1 MVFESLKVVP
11 KQRVTSAWANSLVD
25 AIEQVY
31 WLGKRG
37 DPDAP
42 FQTVYGY
49 YGFFDQALYVQGK
62 PVIKD
67 GDPVSIYDL
76 FDYARDKVTKAVDA
90 SLLTSYT
97 RDVRD
102 RVVAIS
108 LDMYGNV
115 GIRIATPID
124 AYGRVSVS
132 APGELLDELRPAFSS
147 GSVTA
152 SYNTEGLTVTLNK
165 GGRPYVD
172 VYYSLG
178 GAGNIYIE
186 VSLDGTNWRQLDVVT
201 LTTAGSGVRVYQGVA
216 YPYVRARTD
225 ATGVD
230 VTLEVVA
237 SR

>member
-1 MVFESLKVVP
+1 VVFESLKVVP

-37 DPDAP
+37 DPDTP
-42 FQTVYGY
+42 FLTIYGY
-49 YGFFDQALYVQGK
+49 YGFFDQALYVQGR

-76 FDYARDKVTKAVDA
+76 FDYARDKITKAVDV

-102 RVVAIS
+102 RLVAIRI
-108 LDMYGNV
+108 DAYGNV
-115 GIRIATPID
+115 GIRIAEPVD
-124 AYGRVSVS
+124 EYGRVSVS
-132 APGELLDELRPAFSS
+132 APGELLDELRPVYSS

-152 SYNTEGLTVTLNK
+152 PYNTEGLTVTLYK
-165 GGRPYVD
+165 GGRPYVN

-178 GAGNIYIE
+178 GAGNVYVE
-186 VSLDGTNWRQLDVVT
+186 VSLDGTNWRQLDVVA
-201 LTTAGSGVRVYQGVA
+201 LSTAGSGVRVYQGVA

-230 VTLEVVA
+230 ATLEVVA